1 MSEAQETKVF
11 DIYASLLNFKRA
23 IDQLNR
29 VGVNFRYIP
38 DEHRRRLKAYELLE
52 SFYYNYSRDYRFSP
66 DSGETSQNDSIFEAG
81 DAQWICDTIKAK
93 LFGDKIDIAIEMP
106 DELKEIDAL
115 SVSGKDAARLG
126 ELEELRDSL
135 AAREAYMRRWWKNN
149 NIRIDIDKNEQKAS
163 YLGDCA
169 YLIEWI
175 MEKVEGEWISRPSIK
190 TYDPGFVYPFFN
202 CNDKSLDG
210 NDMVKDRVILAW
222 EETSRAIL
230 DNVGE
235 DQYFVIYR
243 EIYELR
249 VNKSGDEKCFRKS
262 GYYKY
267 NGSENIDLLNL
278 IDGNLLDESG
288 AKWEDLGIDF
298 MPVLIVPNIEV
309 EGHDFGLSNLH
320 FLIGVI
326 DGIINNDSDI
336 RKNSELLGG
345 ASVFASGKDVRLAI
359 DPVTKKPM
367 PIAIQP
373 NTFYPLGEGGSATL
387 LDTSGMQKALLD
399 THDVLEKKMLR
410 NSKITEIGA
419 GRVEV
424 SQLSTISIKLLMQP
438 LLDKI
443 NPMRDQRNR
452 RYSTMFYY
460 VQRLFQLKGT
470 PEEKKLFASPLYDFT
485 IKWGNILPG
494 DEKAKLE
501 EYAAFGA
508 LTDDQT
514 VLERMKDD
522 GEPVNVQTVLERR
535 KTQKAEQVA
544 ANADLFGLR
553 AGADQ
558 NQEGGQ

>member
-1 MSEAQETKVF
+1 MSETQEEKVY
-11 DIYASLLNFKRA
+11 DIYAPLLNFKKA
-23 IDQLNR
+23 LEQLNR
-29 VGVNFRYIP
+29 VGVSFQYIP
-38 DEHRRRLKAYELLE
+38 KEHRRRLKAYELLE
-52 SFYYNYSRDYRFSP
+52 AFYYNYSRDYRFSP
-66 DSGETSQNDSIFEAG
+66 DSGGTSQNDTIFEAG
-81 DAQWICDTIKAK
+81 DAQWICDTIKSK

-106 DELKEIDAL
+106 DEIKEI
-115 SVSGKDAARLG
+115 GT
-126 ELEELRDSL
+126 LRDSGKEPERL
-135 AAREAYMRRWWKNN
+135 AELEALRSGLVQREAYLRRWWKNN
-149 NIRIDIDKNEQKAS
+149 NVRIDIDKNEQKCS

-169 YLIEWI
+169 YLVEWVK
-175 MEKVEGEWISRPSIK
+175 EKIEGEWISRPNIK
-190 TYDPGFVYPFFN
+190 TYDPGFVFPFFN

-210 NDMVKDRVILAW
+210 DALVKDRVILAW

-235 DQYFVIYR
+235 DQFFVIYR

-249 VNKSGDEKCFRKS
+249 VDKNGDQKCFRKS

-267 NGSENIDLLNL
+267 NGSENVDLLNL
-278 IDGNLLDESG
+278 IDDNLLDESG

-326 DGIINNDSDI
+326 DAMINNDSDI

-359 DPVTKKPM
+359 DPVTKQPKA
-367 PIAIQP
+367 IAIQP
-373 NTFYPLGEGGSATL
+373 NTFYPLGEGGSAVL
-387 LDTSGMQKALLD
+387 LDTSSMQKALLD
-399 THDVLEKKMLR
+399 THGVIEKKLLR

-419 GRVEV
+419 GKVEV

-470 PEEKKLFASPLYDFT
+470 TEEKSIFASPLYDFT
-485 IKWGNILPG
+485 VKWGAILPG

-501 EYAAFGA
+501 EYAAFNA

-514 VLERMKDD
+514 TLERMKDD
-522 GEPVNVQTVLERR
+522 GEPVDVQKVLGR
-535 KTQKAEQVA
+535 KKAQKAEQVA

-553 AGADQ
+553 AGAEN
-558 NQEGGQ
+558 NQGGQ